1 MAQGIYV
8 GDSNGIARK
17 ITNIYVGDQ
26 DGIARKIIAAYVG
39 DQNGIARKV
48 YGDIKMPNKG
58 DTILL
63 KSSDSNLSY
72 KGYFVRLLKVLNVNG
87 TIAEVMYLYYLF
99 DGTYQNDIGPM
110 VFGSDYLYPISNI
123 NTFFSD
129 TFLSA
134 GFVPENIQNV
144 IVPKQIQQTGW
155 IPMPSNDG
163 TRYADAVDGGRYWE
177 TEGYS
182 SSQITAKCYIIGL
195 ENIFDFLDT
204 TTEMTLQNTT
214 FTASNL
220 RKMFLPESLKDNSYI
235 ASNPPASDIWIR
247 STNNMSR
254 YQPFTISNTG
264 FFYWSSWTDAYV
276 IYPTFQV
283 DLSKIGWITEQD
295 FIKSFS

>member
-1 MAQGIYV
+1 MAQGVYV

-26 DGIARKIIAAYVG
+26 NGIARKIISAYIG
-39 DQNGIARKV
+39 DQNNIARKV

-63 KSSDSNLSY
+63 KSNDGNLSY
-72 KGYFVRLLKVLNVNG
+72 NGYFVRLLKVLNVNG

-99 DGTYQNDIGPM
+99 NGSYQNDIGPM
-110 VFGSDYLYPISNI
+110 VFGSDYLYPTSNI

-134 GFVPENIQNV
+134 GFIPENIQNV
-144 IVPKQIQQTGW
+144 IVPKQIQQTEW
-155 IPMPSNDG
+155 YPIDSNDG
-163 TRYADAVDGGRYWE
+163 TGYADPMNGRYWKND
-177 TEGYS
+177 GYA
-182 SSQITAKCYIIGL
+182 SSQITAKCYIVGL
-195 ENIFDFLDT
+195 EDIFDFLDT
-204 TTEMTLQNTT
+204 TTEMTYQNST
-214 FTASNL
+214 FTAPNI

-235 ASNPPASDIWIR
+235 ISNPPAEYIWTQ
-247 STNNMSR
+247 SVNQMSNT
-254 YQPFTISNTG
+254 QPFVIGNEGGLSWN
-264 FFYWSSWTDAYV
+264 SWTNAYV

-295 FIKSFS
+295 FAKSLS